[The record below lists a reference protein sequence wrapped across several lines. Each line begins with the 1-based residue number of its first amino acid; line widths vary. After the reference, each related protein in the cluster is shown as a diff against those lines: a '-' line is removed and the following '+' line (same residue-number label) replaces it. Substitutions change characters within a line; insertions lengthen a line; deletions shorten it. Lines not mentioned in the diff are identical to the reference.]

1 MNASSRTVSRRT
13 SVGTR
18 SGARAGQR
26 GMFLIEALVSVLLFA
41 IGILGM
47 VGMSALATASQ
58 SDAQYRTLAAGL
70 ANKMAQEAWLR
81 VARSEVGSAEMRAT
95 ALRNSLA
102 TFQHQPT
109 GQDCNF
115 SGAAATE
122 ATTATSSWHLPGAT
136 ASMQQVLVDTDPATG
151 FNRMTITV
159 CWAAPANPVKRQHV
173 LVTYVN

>member
-1 MNASSRTVSRRT
+1 
-13 SVGTR
+13 
-18 SGARAGQR
+18 
-26 GMFLIEALVSVLLFA
+26 MFLIEALVAVLLFA

-115 SGAAATE
+115 SGAAATHPAVTAWATE